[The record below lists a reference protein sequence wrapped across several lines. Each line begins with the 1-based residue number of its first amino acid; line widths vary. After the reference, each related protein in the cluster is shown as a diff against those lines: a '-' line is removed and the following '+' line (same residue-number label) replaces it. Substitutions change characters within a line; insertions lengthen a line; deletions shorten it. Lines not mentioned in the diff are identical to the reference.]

1 MKGKTSC
8 PNCNHDFIMDMPD
21 DSNTHLVDC
30 PKCAHT
36 FSIKRAANS
45 KSDEEQV
52 WEEYGEPRKTIL
64 SSIKK
69 KTNKPLIAS
78 FLLLATGLL
87 GIITAIINSS
97 SNNLNIQPFE
107 GIIAN
112 LSWLPLGDLSFSIAL
127 VVFSIFALIGSIT
140 VYKRRYFVFTA
151 VCAILGILSI
161 GLIVGLVLALIAL
174 ELIIVS
180 RDEFEN
186 GTKGKVF

>member
-8 PNCNHDFIMDMPD
+8 PNCNHEFIMDIPD
-21 DSNTHLVDC
+21 DSDTHLVDC

-36 FSIKRAANS
+36 FSIRRASNS
-45 KSDEEQV
+45 KSEKEQV

-69 KTNKPLIAS
+69 KTNKPLMAS

-87 GIITAIINSS
+87 GILTAIINSS
-97 SNNLNIQPFE
+97 SDNLNVQPFE
-107 GIIAN
+107 AIVSN
-112 LSWLPLGDLSFSIAL
+112 LSWLPIGDLSFSIVL
-127 VVFSIFALIGSIT
+127 VVFSIFALIGSVT
-140 VYKRRYFVFTA
+140 VFKRRYFIFTTI
-151 VCAILGILSI
+151 CAILGILSI
-161 GLIVGLVLALIAL
+161 GLIVGLVLSIIAL